1 MFHLALVYDKVLEAS
16 QFWGSAGPIEWFFL
30 YMQSLQLKSK
40 IFIMNILWDNFKYD
54 QIYYSIYDGKCL
66 GSPMLL
72 LFLGWNTF

>member
-1 MFHLALVYDKVLEAS
+1 MTKFLKLLDSEGLLDLS
-16 QFWGSAGPIEWFFL
+16 SDFFL

-66 GSPMLL
+66 GSPML
-72 LFLGWNTF
+72 